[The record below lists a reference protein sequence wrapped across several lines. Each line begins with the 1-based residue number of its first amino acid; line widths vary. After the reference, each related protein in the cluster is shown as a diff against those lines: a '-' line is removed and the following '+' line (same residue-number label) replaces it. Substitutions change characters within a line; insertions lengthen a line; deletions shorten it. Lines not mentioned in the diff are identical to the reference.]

1 MYIHVH
7 TICNV
12 HAVYTI
18 CTVHT
23 CTYMYFTHTYT
34 QCNSCMSLSCV
45 SFVPIHLYYV
55 PILCIIDICIVIPGV
70 ISCINACNS
79 ALGTRLLC
87 GPLKALS
94 RAAAPVGSV
103 ARVTT

>member
-1 MYIHVH
+1 M
-7 TICNV
+7 
-12 HAVYTI
+12 
-18 CTVHT
+18 
-23 CTYMYFTHTYT
+23 F
-34 QCNSCMSLSCV
+34 
-45 SFVPIHLYYV
+45 HLYPFFNII
-55 PILCIIDICIVIPGV
+55 PILCIIVIILCIVIPGV